1 LEQKPPRDALFYPEA
16 SWNRYQSDVYA
27 LGVAFL
33 LIAFNGREE
42 IKRTLGTA
50 EVAEVVE
57 ALGGGAEELKKRL
70 RIMLGVTGERLDFV
84 GLEEVV
90 TGRKRQPPLPKPA
103 PALLPKPSIVLP
115 PKPSFI
121 PFKPSIKK
129 ERPSVLPAPPQPLVP
144 AKPSLL
150 PANNDVPQAL
160 IPPKPAMNPLV
171 QGIAKPGPEAGQP
184 MSVPSAN
191 NESKP
196 AEPRAGLPLTLPK
209 MKFGPQDKLETV
221 PKAPGAEAKPGLPSV
236 PKFGQPFQ
244 PLKKPAE
251 GGNDSPVPVNPL
263 SIPKIVP
270 GEEAKPGSLPVKP
283 GLPPAPKFGQPFQPL
298 KKPAEGGNDSPAPVN
313 PLSIPKIVPGEE
325 AKPGSLPVKPGLP
338 PFPYGQPSQPLKKPE
353 EGGNDSPA
361 NPPLANPL
369 TIPKIG
375 PPKVPVP
382 ASPYS
387 VPKTCAKCKS
397 PLSGDV
403 CLICTAVKSNSPA
416 EAPPKSGPFPPKQGT
431 AGLPVPGG
439 NRVPAVAPVPQPP
452 GQRDLITKAT
462 DAKKCTCKNCG
473 SQFRK
478 KFSAS
483 PDYDKQ
489 FEEYCSEDCA
499 FAYAASQ

>member
-1 LEQKPPRDALFYPEA
+1 M
-16 SWNRYQSDVYA
+16 
-27 LGVAFL
+27 
-33 LIAFNGREE
+33 
-42 IKRTLGTA
+42 
-50 EVAEVVE
+50 
-57 ALGGGAEELKKRL
+57 KKRL

-171 QGIAKPGPEAGQP
+171 QGIAKPGPEAEQP
-184 MSVPSAN
+184 TSVPSAN

-196 AEPRAGLPLTLPK
+196 AEPRAGLPLTFPK
-209 MKFGPQDKLETV
+209 VNFGPQDKLETV
-221 PKAPGAEAKPGLPSV
+221 PKALGAEAKPS
-236 PKFGQPFQ
+236 
-244 PLKKPAE
+244 
-251 GGNDSPVPVNPL
+251 
-263 SIPKIVP
+263 
-270 GEEAKPGSLPVKP
+270 SLPVKP

-298 KKPAEGGNDSPAPVN
+298 KKPAEGGNDSPALVN

-353 EGGNDSPA
+353 DGGNDSPA

-375 PPKVPVP
+375 PPKAPVP

-403 CLICTAVKSNSPA
+403 CLICTAVKPNSPA
-416 EAPPKSGPFPPKQGT
+416 EAPPKSGPFPPKLGT

-462 DAKKCTCKNCG
+462 DAKECSCKKCG
-473 SQFRK
+473 SRFRK

-483 PDYDKQ
+483 PDYDQQ
-489 FEEYCSEDCA
+489 FEDFCSEDCA
-499 FAYAASQ
+499 FDYALSQ